1 MSQIPRSYSSMTQE
15 ALILLGKR
23 IRLGRKKYRM
33 SEQDLA
39 SRVGVARSTLR
50 LIEQGAPTAT
60 IGLVFEAAVLTGVP
74 LFVPEATRL
83 ADELDRV
90 DDKLA
95 LMPKSIR
102 PRELDNDF

>member
-1 MSQIPRSYSSMTQE
+1 MPRIPRSYTPLTRD
-15 ALILLGKR
+15 ALLLLGKR

-33 SEQDLA
+33 SERELA
-39 SRVGVARSTLR
+39 DRIGVARSTLR

-60 IGLVFEAAVLTGVP
+60 IGLAFEAAVITGVP

-83 ADELDRV
+83 APELERV

-102 PRELDNDF
+102 TLELDNDF